1 MFPYVNFVTY
11 IFESIVVKA
20 KFQAGQFLSSMLK
33 TATIA
38 IAYFLFNR
46 INSLINIKINIIANI
61 INIFVNS
68 IGNINDQNIDSCHR
82 LNKNTDKRQDYNQVE
97 TNRLGSA

>member
-46 INSLINIKINIIANI
+46 INSSKINIIANI

>member
-46 INSLINIKINIIANI
+46 INSSKINIIANI

-68 IGNINDQNIDSCHR
+68 IGNINDQNIDTCHR

>member
-1 MFPYVNFVTY
+1 MLFFRKYCVNAKWMFPYVNFVTY

-46 INSLINIKINIIANI
+46 INSSKINIIANI

-68 IGNINDQNIDSCHR
+68 IGNIND
-82 LNKNTDKRQDYNQVE
+82 
-97 TNRLGSA
+97 

>member
-33 TATIA
+33 TVTIA

-46 INSLINIKINIIANI
+46 INSSKINIIANI

-68 IGNINDQNIDSCHR
+68 TGNINDQNIDSCHR

>member
-46 INSLINIKINIIANI
+46 INSSKINIIANI

-68 IGNINDQNIDSCHR
+68 IGNINDQNIESCHR